1 MTIREVLDSLEPP
14 KRAQLMYA
22 FEHDLTQFIEFES
35 GKFIGVNTDYVKH
48 LKSTTA
54 AGKWRLGE
62 IKR

>member
-1 MTIREVLDSLEPP
+1 MTIREVLDGLDTA

-35 GKFIGVNTDYVKH
+35 GQFIGVNTDFVKH
-48 LKSTTA
+48 LKPTSS

-62 IKR
+62 IKQ